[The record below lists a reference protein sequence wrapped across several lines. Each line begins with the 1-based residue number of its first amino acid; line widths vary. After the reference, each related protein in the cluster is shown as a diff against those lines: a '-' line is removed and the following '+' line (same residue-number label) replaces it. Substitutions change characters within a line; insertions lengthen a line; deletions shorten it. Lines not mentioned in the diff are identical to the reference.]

1 MIGRFI
7 YKYSNIVDEISEI
20 KISPADQFGL
30 MFESFCNTI
39 ENNMTNP
46 YNFEDDLL
54 NQAKLMESIRISN
67 KEKRIVYLSEFN
79 NKL

>member
-1 MIGRFI
+1 
-7 YKYSNIVDEISEI
+7 
-20 KISPADQFGL
+20 